1 MKNLSMTDV
10 MGLVGLGLLTT
21 ALYMALGT
29 PAAMGFVGAALLIAA
44 LFVAAQDSK
53 NNDDPS

>member
-1 MKNLSMTDV
+1 MTDV

-29 PAAMGFVGAALLIAA
+29 PVAMGFVGATLLIAA
-44 LFVAAQDSK
+44 LFVAAQESNNGDS
-53 NNDDPS
+53 N